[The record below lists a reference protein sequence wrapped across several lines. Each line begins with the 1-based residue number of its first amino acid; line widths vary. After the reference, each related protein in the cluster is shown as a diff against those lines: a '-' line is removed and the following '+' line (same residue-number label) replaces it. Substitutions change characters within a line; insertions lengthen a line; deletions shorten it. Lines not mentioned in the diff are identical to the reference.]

1 MSNAYDVVPPSRRS
15 PARDSGFDA
24 DTVQAIESSFELLAP
39 RGAELV
45 ARFYEKLFT
54 EHPETRAL
62 FPEDMSGQEKKLL
75 DALALVV
82 RGVRTPSKVR
92 PALRS
97 LGARH
102 AEIGAQ
108 SAHYDVV
115 GAVLLSTLSEL
126 AGGLW
131 TPQLDQAWAA
141 AYAWIAE
148 TMQQGT
154 KEPTTMDSS
163 IQFDQGKKNGNGTS
177 NAPVDVEKLRA
188 QLAAAEAR
196 AAEADKVRQ
205 MVDNAPVNVMYCD
218 KDLVI
223 QFMNATSRRTLEGL
237 QQYLPIQ
244 VSKMVGASIDVFHKN
259 PSHQRRM
266 LSDPRN
272 LPHTAEIQVGPER
285 LSLLVSAIND
295 AQGNYVGPM
304 LTWEVITEKKRLSD
318 EQARLRNMI
327 DSAPINVM
335 YCDVEGTIQ
344 YMNTASR
351 QTLTGLQQYLPIA
364 VDRMIGSSF
373 DVFHKNPSH
382 QRRLI
387 ADPKNLPHTA
397 EITVGPEK
405 LSLLVSAMMDS
416 RGNYVGPMLTWE
428 VVTEKK
434 RLSDEQA
441 RLRNMIDS
449 APVNVMFCDPTGTI
463 QYMNEASR
471 KTLQGLQQY
480 LPISVERMVGAS
492 IDVFHKNPAHQRR
505 LIADPKNLPHRA
517 DIGVGPEKLSLLVSA
532 IMDSRGNY
540 VGPMLTWEVITE
552 RIALKKREEE
562 LVAATEQARA
572 ELQGKV
578 DSLLSTVNAA
588 ARGDLTAPVQ
598 VTGTDAV
605 GQLASALGELIGSMR
620 GSVSEIGRTA
630 DGLAKASETLT
641 EISNQLAAGATQTS
655 AQAGSVSTAS
665 EAIRSNINNVAAA
678 AEEMSATV
686 RDIASNAGES
696 AKVAGEAVSSAQHT
710 NQIVASLGVSSTDIG
725 KVIKVISAI
734 AQQTNLLALNATI
747 EAARAG
753 EAGKGFA
760 VVANEVK
767 ELAKETARATEE
779 ITQKIE
785 GIQGDTKKSV
795 DAIGDIVKVIGRI
808 SGYATT
814 IAAAVEE
821 QAATTRDIA
830 KNATDAAGGAGAVV
844 TNISGVA
851 SAARDAEQQAAAT
864 QRSAR
869 QLGDA
874 AASLAKLVSRFRV

>member
-1 MSNAYDVVPPSRRS
+1 
-15 PARDSGFDA
+15 
-24 DTVQAIESSFELLAP
+24 
-39 RGAELV
+39 
-45 ARFYEKLFT
+45 
-54 EHPETRAL
+54 
-62 FPEDMSGQEKKLL
+62 
-75 DALALVV
+75 
-82 RGVRTPSKVR
+82 
-92 PALRS
+92 
-97 LGARH
+97 
-102 AEIGAQ
+102 
-108 SAHYDVV
+108 
-115 GAVLLSTLSEL
+115 
-126 AGGLW
+126 LW

-373 DVFHKNPSH
+373 DVFHKNPS
-382 QRRLI
+382 
-387 ADPKNLPHTA
+387 
-397 EITVGPEK
+397 
-405 LSLLVSAMMDS
+405 
-416 RGNYVGPMLTWE
+416 
-428 VVTEKK
+428 
-434 RLSDEQA
+434 
-441 RLRNMIDS
+441 
-449 APVNVMFCDPTGTI
+449 
-463 QYMNEASR
+463 
-471 KTLQGLQQY
+471 
-480 LPISVERMVGAS
+480 
-492 IDVFHKNPAHQRR
+492 HQRR